1 MPLVKFDKQI
11 INFTFEEANKLAS
24 FMEKIAGYGGH
35 KSGKTAFQVMEEF
48 DVLDTFSKLR
58 EIVRY
63 EYDD

>member
-1 MPLVKFDKQI
+1 MPLVKFDKQLI
-11 INFTFEEANKLAS
+11 TFTFDEANKIMS
-24 FMEKIAGYGGH
+24 YMEKVGGYGGH
-35 KSGKTAFQVMEEF
+35 KTGKTAFQVMEEF